1 MNNNQELLKAFS
13 HHPVLFIPQVET
25 SANYVVQ
32 NEDYLTK
39 FTLNDCERRHTG
51 IYKIHA
57 KNDSGSDE
65 ADLEI
70 VVLGESPFLD
80 IYGYWLV
87 SCQCN
92 CFIHFQTLIFMDMQ
106 FSGDSCEEE
115 LVR

>member
-1 MNNNQELLKAFS
+1 MCKTDVWMTSDQGLLKAAF
-13 HHPVLFIPQVET
+13 HHCILNPQVET
-25 SANYVVQ
+25 GANYVVQ

-70 VVLGESPFLD
+70 VVLGES
-80 IYGYWLV
+80 
-87 SCQCN
+87 
-92 CFIHFQTLIFMDMQ
+92 IFPD
-106 FSGDSCEEE
+106 FCGF
-115 LVR
+115 

>member
-1 MNNNQELLKAFS
+1 MTSDQGLLKAAF
-13 HHPVLFIPQVET
+13 HHRILNPQVET
-25 SANYVVQ
+25 GANYVVQ

-70 VVLGESPFLD
+70 VVLGESPFPD
-80 IYGYWLV
+80 FCG
-87 SCQCN
+87 C
-92 CFIHFQTLIFMDMQ
+92 
-106 FSGDSCEEE
+106 
-115 LVR
+115 

>member
-1 MNNNQELLKAFS
+1 M
-13 HHPVLFIPQVET
+13 ET

-70 VVLGESPFLD
+70 VVLGESLPLSICGYLVCVSNQCFVFILKLPTALSLFGKCNLVDNLLQPFL
-80 IYGYWLV
+80 
-87 SCQCN
+87 
-92 CFIHFQTLIFMDMQ
+92 
-106 FSGDSCEEE
+106 
-115 LVR
+115 